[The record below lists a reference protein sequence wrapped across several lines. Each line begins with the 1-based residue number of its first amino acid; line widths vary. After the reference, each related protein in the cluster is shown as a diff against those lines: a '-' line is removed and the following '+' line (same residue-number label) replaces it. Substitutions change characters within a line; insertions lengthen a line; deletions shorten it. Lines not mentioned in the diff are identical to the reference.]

1 MNKADQYLKETLNK
15 IKTKGL
21 WDVEPRP
28 KWSDGTPAHSKFITQ
43 QSFVYNIFRGEFP
56 INTLRTTA
64 LKGAFHDIE
73 SIYIKQTNIIEEM
86 NPLIHSW
93 WQDFVVSQKTV
104 YGITPTGNTPFTTSS
119 IGQTY
124 GHTVKRYDLMN
135 KLLNSLENNPF
146 GRRHIIDLWQE
157 EQMKEDPKA
166 LVPCAYSTLWS
177 VSEDEV
183 LMDYNYSGKSN
194 GSPIYQKIRFLD
206 VTLIQRSQDFIMTV
220 SINPAQYVMFAMMV
234 VGHLTKTTGIQ
245 HFVGKFKHDVQNCH
259 IYDRH
264 VFAID
269 ELLERKSLGQPR
281 IVLKES
287 KNFYDYTIDD
297 FEFILPEGIQPL
309 SQKLEI
315 AV

>member
-1 MNKADQYLKETLNK
+1 MNKADQYLKEVLNE
-15 IKTKGL
+15 IKTKGD
-21 WDVEPRP
+21 WDIDPRP
-28 KWSDGTPAHSKFITQ
+28 KWSDGTPAYSKFITQ
-43 QSFVYNIFRGEFP
+43 QSFKYDIEKGEFP
-56 INTLRTTA
+56 ITTLRNTA

-73 SIYIKQTNIIEEM
+73 SIYIKQTNVLQEM
-86 NPLIHSW
+86 NPSIWLW
-93 WQDFVVSQKTV
+93 WKDFTV
-104 YGITPTGNTPFTTSS
+104 GNGTT

-135 KLLNSLENNPF
+135 KLLKGIENNPF

-177 VSEDEV
+177 VRQK
-183 LMDYNYSGKSN
+183 NFN
-194 GSPIYQKIRFLD
+194 GTRADAKIVRYLD

-220 SINPAQYVMFAMMV
+220 SINPAQYVMLAMMV
-234 VGHLTKTTGIQ
+234 AGHLTKTTGIE
-245 HFVGKFKHDVQNCH
+245 HKVGVFKHDVQNCH

-264 VFAID
+264 AFAID
-269 ELLERKSLGQPR
+269 ELLERESLGQPE
-281 IVLKES
+281 IILKEN
-287 KNFYDYTIDD
+287 KNFYDYTIED